1 MVLLQLAGGFIII
14 IGIIITKLV
23 HDLKFDKR
31 TGTYKKRPLK
41 ELLFPPILPVH
52 LSPPLRSKPSNMYS
66 VHSKSLP
73 IIDV

>member
-1 MVLLQLAGGFIII
+1 MTLIQIAECFIII
-14 IGIIITKLV
+14 IVIIITKLI

-52 LSPPLRSKPSNMYS
+52 LSPPLRNKPTNLYS
-66 VHSKSLP
+66 VHSKSMP
-73 IIDV
+73 IIYV